1 VKEFNKVYA
10 SLEEREARRAVFE
23 ARLAKIRAHNAD
35 PTKTWKEGVNHL
47 TDRHEHEFRRLL
59 GYKPAKPAFLTATA
73 PVPAAI
79 RDFDFTQMPEKVDWR
94 EKSVV
99 SPVKDQGQCGS
110 CWTFATA
117 ETVESH
123 WGSCTLSCFS
133 SSFFTFRSFSSFLF
147 LFSFSF
153 LPLISILAGAAALK
167 TGQLAVL
174 SEQQILDCTPNPNQ
188 CGGTGACANVL
199 CVCVMRVVRVRCRI
213 SSKVKC

>member
-1 VKEFNKVYA
+1 MKEFNKVYA

-59 GYKPAKPAFLTATA
+59 GYKPALAAKPAYLAATA
-73 PVPAAI
+73 PLPAAI

-99 SPVKDQGQCGS
+99 SPVKDQGHCGS

-123 WGSCTLSCFS
+123 WGSFFLLLFRLHSLHF
-133 SSFFTFRSFSSFLF
+133 SFFFCSFFL
-147 LFSFSF
+147 
-153 LPLISILAGAAALK
+153 
-167 TGQLAVL
+167 
-174 SEQQILDCTPNPNQ
+174 
-188 CGGTGACANVL
+188 
-199 CVCVMRVVRVRCRI
+199 
-213 SSKVKC
+213 

>member
-1 VKEFNKVYA
+1 MNNQFHSFHVNSLKIEWPGYSFEAYAKEFNKVYA

-99 SPVKDQGQCGS
+99 SPVKDQGHCGS

-123 WGSCTLSCFS
+123 WGTHT
-133 SSFFTFRSFSSFLF
+133 SFFFVFILCISFFF
-147 LFSFSF
+147 FFF
-153 LPLISILAGAAALK
+153 FFFPLISLL
-167 TGQLAVL
+167 
-174 SEQQILDCTPNPNQ
+174 
-188 CGGTGACANVL
+188 
-199 CVCVMRVVRVRCRI
+199 
-213 SSKVKC
+213 